1 MADYSVGNLVGC
13 SVTSRV
19 GCSAG
24 GTAARRAERSVSSR
38 AGLTAV
44 RTESE
49 MVVVTAVLRVD
60 MMEAN
65 LVDVLAD
72 KLVALK
78 VGWKADYLV
87 AKRAVLR
94 VLKKVDERVY
104 CLDARTVDES
114 VAGKA
119 VLRVV
124 AMVALS
130 ETWLVDTKVEKLVG
144 LMAFS
149 TVAET
154 VDLKAV

>member
-1 MADYSVGNLVGC
+1 MAV
-13 SVTSRV
+13 
-19 GCSAG
+19 
-24 GTAARRAERSVSSR
+24 SR
-38 AGLTAV
+38 AAQ
-44 RTESE
+44 S
-49 MVVVTAVLRVD
+49 D
-60 MMEAN
+60 FHS
-65 LVDVLAD
+65 
-72 KLVALK
+72 
-78 VGWKADYLV
+78 V

-130 ETWLVDTKVEKLVG
+130 GTWLVDTKVEKLVG